1 MNQLI
6 QTPSLVFIN
15 IFLILILFLLSRP
28 AYRNFKLSTARRC
41 IVIIIVLVFC
51 LFSFWGK
58 DWFGYL
64 EYFEEIQQGY
74 KVKAMEPIYN
84 YVGECCSNYIMFR
97 FLIWGSALFLFYKT
111 ITTLPINKDVAL
123 FFFCSIFLIW
133 FSYAR
138 ASLAMATMFY
148 GYAKLA
154 TAEHRFGMRWLLGV
168 ILICISFF
176 LHKSSIIA
184 ILALFISEVLRLFNK
199 KHVIWFL
206 LFLFP
211 MGVYILTSRF
221 TGIVDILVG
230 DEGSMLNE
238 YAVSGNK
245 YLESD
250 IRNAGIGTYIQSF
263 LETLPYYLLALMSIK
278 ALSRYRQSIPHSIQ
292 LFMVVLVLLILI
304 ASLFAFDLGLNTS
317 AVYVRM
323 MRYLQI
329 PSCVLLTYLHTHQY
343 FPKLTHYTC
352 IIYIASTLYSLVYV
366 MYNSY
371 MALYAF

>member
-1 MNQLI
+1 MNHLT
-6 QTPSLVFIN
+6 QTPVLVFFN
-15 IFLILILFLLSRP
+15 IFLIFILFLISRS
-28 AYRNFKLSTARRC
+28 AYRYFELSKPKRN
-41 IVIIIVLVFC
+41 IVLILVLICC

-74 KVKAMEPIYN
+74 NVKAMEPIYN
-84 YVGECCSNYIMFR
+84 FVGGLCPNYIVFR
-97 FLIWGSALFLFYKT
+97 LIIWGTAFLLFYRT
-111 ITTLPINKDVAL
+111 IRTLPINKDVAL

-138 ASLAMATMFY
+138 VSLAMATMFY

-154 TAEHRFGMRWLLGV
+154 TAENRFGLRGIV
-168 ILICISFF
+168 GISLICISFF

-184 ILALFISEVLRLFNK
+184 IIALLISEVLRRFNK
-199 KHVIWFL
+199 KFVIWFFIL
-206 LFLFP
+206 LFP
-211 MGVYILTSRF
+211 IGVYILTSRF
-221 TGIVDILVG
+221 SGIVEYLVG
-230 DEGSMLNE
+230 GEGSMLNE
-238 YAVSGNK
+238 YAISGNK

-250 IRNAGIGTYIQSF
+250 VHNAGIGTYIQSF
-263 LETLPYYLLALMSIK
+263 LENFPYYLLALMSIK
-278 ALSRYRQSIPHSIQ
+278 ALSRYRQTIPHSIQ
-292 LFMVVLVLLILI
+292 LFMVVLILLILI

-329 PSCVLLTYLHTHQY
+329 PACILLTYFHTHRY

-352 IIYIASTLYSLVYV
+352 VIFIASTVYSLVYV

-371 MALYAF
+371 MALHIY